1 MEKVERNEWDGEEI
15 IYALE
20 EENEDL
26 KLELFRL
33 KTRGMD
39 GTPLAKAL
47 HEFLEWHSAPREDWS
62 REGFNSVSR
71 TLWEAVDESAHKILR
86 HHLHKPDC
94 LEASYGKDES

>member
-1 MEKVERNEWDGEEI
+1 MQKNEWDVEER

-33 KTRGMD
+33 RTKAMD
-39 GTPLAKAL
+39 CTPLAKAL
-47 HEFLEWHSAPREDWS
+47 NEFLEWHSVPREDWS
-62 REGFNSVSR
+62 KEGFQSVSR
-71 TLWEAVDESAHKILR
+71 TLWEAVDSRAHDILR
-86 HHLHKPDC
+86 HYLHKPTC